1 MRDIWT
7 IEKIKDGFER
17 FHREHGRLPIAP
29 EIDQLEYLPSSRQIQ
44 RKFGGLEKLR
54 SVLGYEETNFG
65 KGKYRSQIAHRTNK
79 KGREVELELE
89 KILRKKFHEVFVHTE
104 RIFDDSKNRVDFFVY
119 SPSGNFGIDVFY
131 TDTIQD
137 LQKNINIK
145 IDKYLKFPHQ
155 LFLVVANSKFLQD
168 QLDLYSR
175 DKRKKLP
182 PNVLILTMV
191 TLLIRLDTKEAYSDP
206 ISNKL

>member
-1 MRDIWT
+1 MRNTWT
-7 IEKIKDGFER
+7 IEKIKDGFEKFR
-17 FHREHGRLPIAP
+17 REHGRLPIAP
-29 EIDQLEYLPSSRQIQ
+29 EIDRLDYLPSFRQIQ
-44 RKFGGLEKLR
+44 RKFGGLETLR

-65 KGKYRSQIAHRTNK
+65 KGKYRSQIAFRTNK

-89 KILRKKFHEVFVHTE
+89 KTLRRKFNEVFVHTE

-131 TDTIQD
+131 TETIQD
-137 LQKNINIK
+137 LQKNINVK
-145 IDKYLKFPHQ
+145 IDKYLKFPYQ

-182 PNVLILTMV
+182 PNALILTME
-191 TLLIRLDTKEAYSDP
+191 TLLIRLDTKEAYPDP
-206 ISNKL
+206 IIDKL